1 MSPELAQAI
10 NERIELGHTKDQI
23 TTELKAAGYDDATIE
38 AVYGAV
44 IQAPTVPPPT
54 TTAGA
59 LIGYLAL
66 ITGSFGMI
74 RTEWRLLLVSAVYGL
89 GLLAGLVGLI
99 FVLFTVFGDTP
110 AVAAMLAVTVGI
122 AGIIG
127 LFALTFGFQRALLRR
142 REQLPYL
149 DHVRSVFPHII
160 GILLVTLY
168 IQFATSLGYLLLI
181 IPGVALTIYLTTAA
195 LIRIN
200 GQETGVMALVRST
213 QLVYGRW
220 WGVLGRML
228 FTTLVFILCT
238 VPVFILVSMLWG
250 ATLFEATAGLDTLG
264 VDPTA
269 SSFSLLTLSL
279 VLLIVAAVAF
289 VSFLM
294 QCAMI
299 LLYESLRDT
308 AAPLAPAKEARL
320 YFWMRVIVIAG
331 IPAMILLNVAD
342 FYLQDSDSSAE
353 FESFLEDPTAFEQAW
368 LADQAATEAELEAFM
383 QEFAD
388 EFQTIE

>member
-10 NERIELGHTKDQI
+10 KERIELGHTKNQI
-23 TTELKAAGYDDATIE
+23 TTELRAAGYDDSTVE
-38 AVYGAV
+38 AVYDTA
-44 IQAPTVPPPT
+44 IQAPTVPSPT
-54 TTAGA
+54 TTPGA
-59 LIGYLAL
+59 LIGYQAL
-66 ITGSFGMI
+66 IAGSFGLI

-89 GLLAGLVGLI
+89 GLLAAITGLI
-99 FVLFTVFGDTP
+99 FAVFTVFGDAP
-110 AVAAMLAVTVGI
+110 AVALMLAVTVGI

-127 LFALTFGFQRALLRR
+127 LFALSFGFQRALLRR
-142 REQLPYL
+142 REQLSYL

-168 IQFATSLGYLLLI
+168 IQFATSLGYLLFI
-181 IPGVALTIYLTTAA
+181 IPGIALAIYLTTAA

-228 FTTLVFILCT
+228 FTTLVFVLCT
-238 VPVFILVSMLWG
+238 IPVFVLIAILWG
-250 ATLFEATAGLDTLG
+250 ATFFEAVAGLDTLG
-264 VDPTA
+264 GAPMAADFML
-269 SSFSLLTLSL
+269 SLTLIGS
-279 VLLIVAAVAF
+279 LIVAALAF

-342 FYLQDSDSSAE
+342 FYLQDSDSTVE

-383 QEFAD
+383 QEFQD

>member
-23 TTELKAAGYDDATIE
+23 TTELKAAGYDDTTIE
-38 AVYGAV
+38 AVYDAA
-44 IQAPTVPPPT
+44 ILAPTVPPPT
-54 TTAGA
+54 TTPGA
-59 LIGYLAL
+59 LIGYQAL
-66 ITGSFGMI
+66 IAGSFGLI
-74 RTEWRLLLVSAVYGL
+74 LTEWRLLLVSAVYGL
-89 GLLAGLVGLI
+89 GLLAAITGLI
-99 FVLFTVFGDTP
+99 FAVFTVFGDAP
-110 AVAAMLAVTVGI
+110 AVALMLAVTVGI

-127 LFALTFGFQRALLRR
+127 LFALSFGFQRALLRR
-142 REQLPYL
+142 REQLSYL

-168 IQFATSLGYLLLI
+168 IQFATSLGYLLFI
-181 IPGVALTIYLTTAA
+181 IPGIALAIYLTTAA

-220 WGVLGRML
+220 WGVFGRML
-228 FTTLVFILCT
+228 FTTSVFVLCT
-238 VPVFILVSMLWG
+238 IPVFVLIAVLWG
-250 ATLFEATAGLDTLG
+250 ATFFEAIAGLDTLG
-264 VDPTA
+264 GAPVATDFML
-269 SSFSLLTLSL
+269 SLTLIG
-279 VLLIVAAVAF
+279 LLIVAAVVF

-342 FYLQDSDSSAE
+342 FYLQDSDSTVE

-368 LADQAATEAELEAFM
+368 LEDQAATEAELEAFM
-383 QEFAD
+383 QEFQD

>member
-142 REQLPYL
+142 REQLPYF

>member
-23 TTELKAAGYDDATIE
+23 TTELKTAGYDDATIE

-66 ITGSFGMI
+66 ITGSFGLV

-89 GLLAGLVGLI
+89 GWLAGLVGLI

-195 LIRIN
+195 LIRVN

-213 QLVYGRW
+213 
-220 WGVLGRML
+220 
-228 FTTLVFILCT
+228 
-238 VPVFILVSMLWG
+238 
-250 ATLFEATAGLDTLG
+250 
-264 VDPTA
+264 
-269 SSFSLLTLSL
+269 
-279 VLLIVAAVAF
+279 
-289 VSFLM
+289 
-294 QCAMI
+294 
-299 LLYESLRDT
+299 
-308 AAPLAPAKEARL
+308 
-320 YFWMRVIVIAG
+320 
-331 IPAMILLNVAD
+331 
-342 FYLQDSDSSAE
+342 
-353 FESFLEDPTAFEQAW
+353 
-368 LADQAATEAELEAFM
+368 
-383 QEFAD
+383 
-388 EFQTIE
+388 